1 MNSSPD
7 ASRSVFDSEHTAL
20 QRINDIAATVH
31 QCFVDAARP
40 ACRMRAACRPEK

>member
-31 QCFVDAARP
+31 QCFVDAAACVPDARRLP
-40 ACRMRAACRPEK
+40 A